1 MSTAYPKRGEI
12 YYADLDPVFGS
23 EQGGRRPVLIIQNDL
38 GNQHSPVVIVAS
50 VTSTQAKSARPIDVV
65 LTAGTAGLAKQTR
78 ILLNQL
84 RTIDK
89 RRLGRYVG
97 QLDDAQMQQ
106 VDHALMQSLGLSTRR
121 SK

>member
-1 MSTAYPKRGEI
+1 MSTTYPKRGEI

-50 VTSTQAKSARPIDVV
+50 VTSTQAKSTRPIDVM
-65 LTAGTAGLAKQTR
+65 LTAGTAGLTKQSR
-78 ILLNQL
+78 VLLNQL
-84 RTIDK
+84 RTIGK

-106 VDHALMQSLGLSTRR
+106 VDHALMQSLGLSARR